1 LLERLSEERPTSDPT
16 VTHRDAPA
24 SKWQYA
30 VASGILGWILDAFDF
45 FVVIFLVDNL
55 AANFHVEKRAIV
67 WTITAALAMRPIG
80 ALIFGSLADR
90 FGRRKPLM
98 LVVIYFSTITVLS
111 GVAPN
116 YTVFLILRAL
126 YGIGMGGYWGIGA
139 SLAME
144 SAPVQRRGFLSGL
157 MQAGYP
163 LGYLLAALAV
173 LIVIPTFGWRA
184 MFFVGTIP
192 ALVTV
197 YLTAKS
203 PESEAWKQ
211 HRLPTVWS
219 LFSVLFKHGKIFAYL
234 VLLMSMMSCLS
245 HGTQDL
251 YPDFLRTEHNFSR
264 EIVSYLA
271 MLYNVGAIL
280 GALFFGNISQR
291 LGRRRSVIVALSLSL
306 LSIPLWAFGSS
317 LMALVCGSCIMQAG
331 VQGAFGVVPAHL
343 NELSPDAVRGLFP
356 GLVYQLGVLIGSPA
370 VAIEYALRDKFGYQ
384 WALTTFEAIV
394 ILSLVLIFALG
405 PEKHGK
411 DFVRET

>member
-1 LLERLSEERPTSDPT
+1 M
-16 VTHRDAPA
+16 HRPA

-55 AANFHVEKRAIV
+55 AANFHVEKKAIV
-67 WTITAALAMRPIG
+67 WTITAALAMRPVG

-111 GVAPN
+111 GMAPN

-144 SAPVQRRGFLSGL
+144 SAPMQRRGFLSGL

-173 LIVIPTFGWRA
+173 LIVIPTLGWRA

-219 LFSVLFKHGKIFAYL
+219 LFSVLFKHGKIFVYL

-251 YPDFLRTEHNFSR
+251 YPDFLRTEHAFSR
-264 EIVSYLA
+264 QLVSYLA

-317 LMALVCGSCIMQAG
+317 LMALICGSCIMQAG

-411 DFVRET
+411 DFVTET